1 MRSITLSILCLAVIS
16 AYSQEVKRE
25 GVSTDLSHGN
35 LKVSENKRFLVFEDG
50 TPFFYLGCTAWQ
62 LFHRLTREEAVMYL
76 ENRREKGFTV
86 IQAVALAEL
95 DGLNTPNIYG
105 QAPLINNDPLRPNEG
120 YFEHVDFIINEA
132 EKRGIF
138 IGLLPT
144 WGDKVDRRWGTGPVV
159 FAVDNA
165 YKYGQWIATRYKDKP
180 NIIWING
187 GDRPCD
193 GEKAVWDA
201 LGRGIKSV
209 DKNHLMTFHP
219 WGESSS
225 SSCFQDANWL
235 DFNMFQ
241 SGHSDKYIA
250 NYQMITLDYGMQP
263 VKPCMDGEPNYEDHP
278 VNWNGKYGWFDDEDV
293 RRQAYWALFAGAHGN
308 TYGCHPIW
316 QFLDKDRQPVGNA
329 RHTWKEV
336 IDLPGAWDMM
346 YVRKLMESRPFQTGI
361 PDQTLITSDPGS
373 QVNHIQCIRGEG
385 YVFVYLPANSG
396 VSLNCSKL
404 NAANIIAWW
413 YNPRTGEAEKIGEFK
428 GSESNYFQVPVSGT
442 DWVLVLDDAA
452 NNYPTPGY

>member
-144 WGDKVDRRWGTGPVV
+144 WGDKVDRRWGTWPVV

-293 RRQAYWALFAGAHGN
+293 RRQAYWALFAGAHGH

-452 NNYPTPGY
+452 NNYPPPGY